1 MYKKIMIIDDYE
13 IDRYVVARNAKKYGL
28 AEEVVGKESAN
39 AALEYLSLCA
49 ECPGELPQ
57 LIFLDINMPEMS
69 GFGFLELYEKLP
81 ETVRSNCVIIM
92 LSTSLNPADH
102 DLANANKC
110 VSRFLNKPL
119 DKEKIEL
126 LITESAA

>member
-39 AALEYLSLCA
+39 AALEYLSSCVDHLT
-49 ECPGELPQ
+49 ELPQ

-69 GFGFLELYEKLP
+69 GFGFLERYEKLP
-81 ETVRSNCVIIM
+81 EMIKSNCIIIM
-92 LSTSLNPADH
+92 ISTSLNPADH
-102 DLANANKC
+102 ELANANKY
-110 VSRFLNKPL
+110 VRRFLNKPL

-126 LITESAA
+126 LITESVA